1 MKKTKETPLMKQ
13 YASIKSKYADAL
25 LLFRVGDFYE
35 TFSDDAIEVSKILG
49 IILTRRA
56 NGSSNVELAGFPY
69 HSLNTYLPK
78 LVKAGKR
85 VAICEQLEDPKMTK
99 KIVKRGVTELIT
111 PGVSLNDQI
120 LDQSKN
126 NFLAS
131 IYFDNQFHGISFL
144 DISTG
149 DFFLAEGSLD
159 YINKLLVNFSPNEIL
174 IQKKY
179 RHYIGEKI
187 SSSYYYY
194 PIDDW
199 LFSFEYANEE
209 LKSQFNVKNLKGFG
223 VEKKTKGIVSSGAI
237 LYYLKQTQH
246 SKLEHIQNI
255 KRIDKDDYVWMDQFT
270 VQNLE
275 IFNSFNN
282 NGISLVQI
290 LNKTLTPIGSR
301 MLRRW
306 LAFPLLNKAEIEKR
320 QSIVQFLIKN
330 NSFLDSLIKSFKK
343 IGDLERMVTKVST
356 SRISPRE
363 LVQLKNSIKV
373 VDEIKL
379 ISQKIKLNE
388 SFKSF
393 IDDLEEGKD
402 IISLI
407 ESQINEEAPVSLNKG
422 SVIKEN
428 FSKALDEYR
437 EIKNN
442 SKIILEKIKN
452 REIENTGISS
462 LKISYNNVF
471 GYYLEVRNKYKDQV
485 PDNWIRK
492 QTLVSAE
499 RYITEELKEIEV
511 KIINANS
518 SILELEINL
527 FEELVQSLKTYIPIL
542 QKNSFILSSID
553 CFLSFATISRE
564 NNYVKPIISLANK
577 INIKNGRHP
586 VIEST
591 LVEGDKYV
599 PNDIFLDDKRQQIII
614 ITGPNMS
621 GKSAILRQTALIVLM
636 AQIGC
641 HVPCEFAEIGIVDK
655 IFTRVGASDNLSQGE
670 STFMVEMNEA
680 ASILNNLSSRSLILL
695 DEIGRGTSTFDGVSI
710 AWSIAEFL
718 HNNNFKSKTLF
729 ATHYHELNEMAEKFK
744 RIQNFH
750 VSVIEKNNEVLFV
763 RKLEKGGS
771 NHSFGIHVAKM
782 AGMPNSILNRAKEM
796 LNWLESHRSSKKTKI
811 GKENMQLSF
820 IQLDDPILE
829 EIKQELI
836 DIDINSL
843 TPVEALMK
851 LNSIKEKVNP
861 KKK

>member
-1 MKKTKETPLMKQ
+1 
-13 YASIKSKYADAL
+13 
-25 LLFRVGDFYE
+25 
-35 TFSDDAIEVSKILG
+35 
-49 IILTRRA
+49 
-56 NGSSNVELAGFPY
+56 
-69 HSLNTYLPK
+69 
-78 LVKAGKR
+78 
-85 VAICEQLEDPKMTK
+85 
-99 KIVKRGVTELIT
+99 
-111 PGVSLNDQI
+111 
-120 LDQSKN
+120 
-126 NFLAS
+126 
-131 IYFDNQFHGISFL
+131 
-144 DISTG
+144 
-149 DFFLAEGSLD
+149 
-159 YINKLLVNFSPNEIL
+159 
-174 IQKKY
+174 
-179 RHYIGEKI
+179 
-187 SSSYYYY
+187 
-194 PIDDW
+194 
-199 LFSFEYANEE
+199 
-209 LKSQFNVKNLKGFG
+209 
-223 VEKKTKGIVSSGAI
+223 
-237 LYYLKQTQH
+237 
-246 SKLEHIQNI
+246 
-255 KRIDKDDYVWMDQFT
+255 MDQFT

-306 LAFPLLNKAEIEKR
+306 LAFPLLSKEEIEKR

-330 NSFLDSLIKSFKK
+330 DSFLDSLIKLFKK

-379 ISQKIKLNE
+379 ISQKIKLND

-422 SVIKEN
+422 NVIKEN
-428 FSKALDEYR
+428 FSKPLDEFR

-518 SILELEINL
+518 SILELEMNL
-527 FEELVQSLKTYIPIL
+527 FEELVKSLKTFISTL

-553 CFLSFATISRE
+553 CFLSFAIISRE

-591 LVEGDKYV
+591 LIEGDTYV

-710 AWSIAEFL
+710 AWSIAEF
-718 HNNNFKSKTLF
+718 
-729 ATHYHELNEMAEKFK
+729 Y
-744 RIQNFH
+744 I
-750 VSVIEKNNEVLFV
+750 I
-763 RKLEKGGS
+763 
-771 NHSFGIHVAKM
+771 I
-782 AGMPNSILNRAKEM
+782 ILNQK
-796 LNWLESHRSSKKTKI
+796 LFL
-811 GKENMQLSF
+811 
-820 IQLDDPILE
+820 P
-829 EIKQELI
+829 LI
-836 DIDINSL
+836 ITN
-843 TPVEALMK
+843 
-851 LNSIKEKVNP
+851 
-861 KKK
+861 